1 MSFSFRLA
9 LLRMKEKQN
18 EGNKNKQ
25 KQVQSR
31 SLVFKEAS
39 VQGIKQVLIFL
50 NRPGRIRRGFLRADR
65 RRRS

>member
-1 MSFSFRLA
+1 
-9 LLRMKEKQN
+9 MKEKQN
-18 EGNKNKQ
+18 EGEKNKQ

-39 VQGIKQVLIFL
+39 VRGIKQVLIFL

>member
-1 MSFSFRLA
+1 
-9 LLRMKEKQN
+9 MKEKQN
-18 EGNKNKQ
+18 EGKKNKQ

-50 NRPGRIRRGFLRADR
+50 NRPGGIRRGFLRADR

>member
-18 EGNKNKQ
+18 EGKKNKQ
-25 KQVQSR
+25 KQVQ

>member
-1 MSFSFRLA
+1 
-9 LLRMKEKQN
+9 MKEKQN
-18 EGNKNKQ
+18 EGKKNKQ

-50 NRPGRIRRGFLRADR
+50 NRPGRIRRGFLRVDR

>member
-1 MSFSFRLA
+1 
-9 LLRMKEKQN
+9 MKEKQN
-18 EGNKNKQ
+18 EGKKNKQ

-31 SLVFKEAS
+31 SLVLKEAS

>member
-1 MSFSFRLA
+1 
-9 LLRMKEKQN
+9 MKEKQN
-18 EGNKNKQ
+18 EGKKNKQ

-39 VQGIKQVLIFL
+39 VPGIKQVLIFL

>member
-1 MSFSFRLA
+1 
-9 LLRMKEKQN
+9 MKEKQN
-18 EGNKNKQ
+18 EGKKKNKQ